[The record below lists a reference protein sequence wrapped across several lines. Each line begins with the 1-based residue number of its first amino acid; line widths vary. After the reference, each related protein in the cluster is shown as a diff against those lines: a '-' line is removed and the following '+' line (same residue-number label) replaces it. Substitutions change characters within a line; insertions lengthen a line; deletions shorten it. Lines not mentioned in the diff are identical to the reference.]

1 MKNLIY
7 IGVGLIIGAIV
18 GVAASFKAAEK
29 KADDK
34 VTETLAKERKAMREN
49 EGKLYE
55 EKEDPRDADEEPE
68 EPTVVDFSEEVREE
82 AVSEEYRPMKPY
94 VLEGMTD
101 EFKEAHSYI
110 SDFDEQCVVY
120 DKKRG
125 RVADEDGCEIFDIK
139 GCLGFNNLNRIAE
152 KARVHIVCERDA
164 TVFIVH
170 IGQLEEYMED
180 VDSDEED

>member
-7 IGVGLIIGAIV
+7 VGVGLVVGIIV

-29 KADDK
+29 KAEDK

-55 EKEDPRDADEEPE
+55 EKEDPRDAKPE
-68 EPTVVDFSEEVREE
+68 VVDFSEEVKEE
-82 AVSEEYRPMKPY
+82 IVADAYRRAKPY
-94 VLEGMTD
+94 VLEGMSAKFV
-101 EFKEAHSYI
+101 EEHPYI

-125 RVADEDGCEIFDIK
+125 RVADEDGCEIFDVK

-152 KARVHIVCERDA
+152 KATVHIVCERDA

-180 VDSDEED
+180 VNSDEED